1 MSEVTIGGRGKGK
14 TPTVATTTNTQFFH
28 LAIGLAAL
36 T

>member
-14 TPTVATTTNTQFFH
+14 TPTVATTTNTHFFP
-28 LAIGLAAL
+28 LAIRLAEF